1 MKTVVLQTFREH
13 DVPGWMARC
22 MASVRAWAAA
32 QGHDYQFQ
40 GDAILDLCGPS
51 YLAAAGGN
59 MRTITNLARLEWI
72 RAALASGYQRAI
84 WLDADTFV
92 FDPDRFSLDVRSG
105 YACGME
111 VWVDPNEGRPI
122 VRHGVHNAA
131 LVFAGP
137 HPDLDRMID
146 LIRHIAATRPIETS
160 WQVGVRLLTGLHA
173 GLRFPLLTNVGMLGP
188 ATVRAVATGRA
199 DLPRLLARENGYP
212 IRAANLCWSFRE
224 TTGARFVE
232 RAMDRLERGRGWVIN
247 RHLGA
252 APPAPLTVA
261 DFKPNARP
269 RLGVGLAKWLVLRA
283 APVTL
288 KDRLRALRLR
298 VQ

>member
-13 DVPGWMARC
+13 DVPDWMARC
-22 MASVRAWAAA
+22 MASVRAWAAIR
-32 QGHDYQFQ
+32 GYDYEFR
-40 GDAILDLCGPS
+40 GDEVLDLCGEA
-51 YLAAAGGN
+51 YLAAAGGE

-72 RAALASGYQRAI
+72 RASLSAGHERAI

-111 VWVDPNEGRPI
+111 VWVSPNAGLPV

-131 LVFAGP
+131 LVFVGH
-137 HPDLDRMID
+137 HPDLDVMIA
-146 LIRHIAATRPIETS
+146 LIRHIAATRPIESS
-160 WQVGVRLLTGLHA
+160 WQVGVQLLTGLHA
-173 GLRFPLLTNVGMLGP
+173 GLRFPLLTNVGMFSP
-188 ATVRAVATGRA
+188 SVVQAVATGRTA
-199 DLPRLLARENGYP
+199 LLRLMARENGYP
-212 IRAANLCWSFRE
+212 IQAANLCWSFRE
-224 TTGARFVE
+224 TTGARFVK
-232 RAMDRLERGRGWVIN
+232 RAMDRLESSQGAVIN

-252 APPAPLTVA
+252 AAPAPLTVA

-269 RLGVGLAKWLVLRA
+269 RMGIGLAKWFFLRMAPATLKNHLRA
-283 APVTL
+283 VL
-288 KDRLRALRLR
+288 MR